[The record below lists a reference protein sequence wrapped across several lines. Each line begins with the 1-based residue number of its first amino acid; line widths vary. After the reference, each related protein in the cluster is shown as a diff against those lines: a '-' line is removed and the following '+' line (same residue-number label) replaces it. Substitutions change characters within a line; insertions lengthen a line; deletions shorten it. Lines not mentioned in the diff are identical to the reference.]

1 MLYSKGLSDNS
12 VKAYISDLYNL
23 FIENKVTDV
32 NSANLNNLIDLIS
45 KKTYSPN
52 TKKRKLSVIKQFV
65 KWFNTNHQQ
74 KLIILEDIK
83 IKSGQKLP
91 ETLSILE
98 IDKMINYFK
107 LDSFLSSRNRTII
120 DFMYSTGCRVSEL
133 CNVKISDL
141 DLDFDDDYVQLTGKG
156 SKQRIVPIGS
166 KLKENLVLYLDT
178 RNLKDPKNL
187 SPLLFLSKSNN
198 RLDRTAIFRLIK
210 STALNT
216 GVKINVHPHTLR
228 HSAAT
233 HMLEAGCDLRT
244 LQEYLG
250 HTSVSTT
257 QIYTKLTKEFL
268 NEVFNESH
276 PRA

>member
-107 LDSFLSSRNRTII
+107 IDSFLSSRNRTII

-133 CNVKISDL
+133 CNVKIS

-166 KLKENLVLYLDT
+166 KLKENLVLYLNT

>member
-12 VKAYISDLYNL
+12 VNAYISDLYNL

-52 TKKRKLSVIKQFV
+52 TKKRKLSVVKQFV

-133 CNVKISDL
+133 CNVKIS

>member
-32 NSANLNNLIDLIS
+32 NSANLNNLIDIIS

-91 ETLSILE
+91 ETLSIVE

-107 LDSFLSSRNRTII
+107 LNSFLSSRNRTII

-133 CNVKISDL
+133 CNVKIS

>member
-1 MLYSKGLSDNS
+1 M
-12 VKAYISDLYNL
+12 

-98 IDKMINYFK
+98 IGKMINYFK

-133 CNVKISDL
+133 CNVKIS

>member
-12 VKAYISDLYNL
+12 VKAYISDLDNL

-133 CNVKISDL
+133 CNVKIS

>member
-141 DLDFDDDYVQLTGKG
+141 DFDDDYVQLTGKG

-166 KLKENLVLYLDT
+166 KLKENLVLYFDT

>member
-1 MLYSKGLSDNS
+1 LLYSKGLSDNS

-23 FIENKVTDV
+23 FIENKVIDV

-65 KWFNTNHQQ
+65 KWFNRNHQQ

-141 DLDFDDDYVQLTGKG
+141 DFDDDYVQLTGKG

-166 KLKENLVLYLDT
+166 KLKENLVLYLDA
-178 RNLKDPKNL
+178 RNRKDPKNL

>member
-91 ETLSILE
+91 ETLS
-98 IDKMINYFK
+98 
-107 LDSFLSSRNRTII
+107 SRNRTII

-133 CNVKISDL
+133 CNVKIS

-166 KLKENLVLYLDT
+166 KLKENLLLYLDT

>member
-45 KKTYSPN
+45 KKAYSPN

-98 IDKMINYFK
+98 IDNMINYFK

-133 CNVKISDL
+133 CNVKIS

-187 SPLLFLSKSNN
+187 SPLLFLS
-198 RLDRTAIFRLIK
+198 LIHI
-210 STALNT
+210 SEPTR
-216 GVKINVHPHTLR
+216 P
-228 HSAAT
+228 
-233 HMLEAGCDLRT
+233 
-244 LQEYLG
+244 Y
-250 HTSVSTT
+250 
-257 QIYTKLTKEFL
+257 
-268 NEVFNESH
+268 
-276 PRA
+276 

>member
-12 VKAYISDLYNL
+12 VKAYISYLYNL

-133 CNVKISDL
+133 CNVKIS

>member
-23 FIENKVTDV
+23 FIENKVTDI

-141 DLDFDDDYVQLTGKG
+141 DFDDDYVQLTGKG

-187 SPLLFLSKSNN
+187 PPILFLSKSNN

>member
-32 NSANLNNLIDLIS
+32 NSANLNNLIDIIS

-83 IKSGQKLP
+83 SKSGQNLP

-133 CNVKISDL
+133 CNVKIS

>member
-32 NSANLNNLIDLIS
+32 NSANLNNLINLIS

-133 CNVKISDL
+133 CNVKIS

>member
-23 FIENKVTDV
+23 FIENKVTDL

-141 DLDFDDDYVQLTGKG
+141 DFDDDYVQLSGKG

-166 KLKENLVLYLDT
+166 KLKENLILYLDT

>member
-1 MLYSKGLSDNS
+1 LLYSKGLSDNS

-141 DLDFDDDYVQLTGKG
+141 DFDDDYVQLTGKG

-166 KLKENLVLYLDT
+166 KLKENLVIYLDT

>member
-23 FIENKVTDV
+23 FIENKVTDL

-133 CNVKISDL
+133 CNVKIS

>member
-83 IKSGQKLP
+83 SKSGQNLP

-133 CNVKISDL
+133 CNVKIS

>member
-32 NSANLNNLIDLIS
+32 NSANLNNLLDLIS

-133 CNVKISDL
+133 CNVKIS

>member
-107 LDSFLSSRNRTII
+107 LDSFLSSRNRSII

-133 CNVKISDL
+133 CNVKIS

>member
-107 LDSFLSSRNRTII
+107 IDSFLSSRNRTII

-141 DLDFDDDYVQLTGKG
+141 DFDDDYVQLTGKG

-166 KLKENLVLYLDT
+166 KLKENLILYLDT

>member
-141 DLDFDDDYVQLTGKG
+141 DFDDDYVQLTGKG

-233 HMLEAGCDLRT
+233 HMLESGCDLRT

>member
-1 MLYSKGLSDNS
+1 MLYSKCLSDNS
-12 VKAYISDLYNL
+12 VKAYNSDLYNL
-23 FIENKVTDV
+23 FILNKVTDV
-32 NSANLNNLIDLIS
+32 NSANLNNLIEPIS

-133 CNVKISDL
+133 CNVKIS

>member
-107 LDSFLSSRNRTII
+107 IDSFLSSRNRTII

-133 CNVKISDL
+133 CNVKIS

>member
-1 MLYSKGLSDNS
+1 LLYSKGLSDNS

-141 DLDFDDDYVQLTGKG
+141 DFDDDYVQLTGKG

-178 RNLKDPKNL
+178 RTHKDPKNL